1 MPVCGYSRRRDTGLL
16 RYSNYKMMK
25 ILSLLQTN
33 IIDCLNLFVEHL
45 CKRVS
50 LKLSLA
56 VEEIFSKL
64 KDILGK
70 DPFLVVKADS
80 FHR

>member
-45 CKRVS
+45 CNSISKS
-50 LKLSLA
+50 LML
-56 VEEIFSKL
+56 
-64 KDILGK
+64 
-70 DPFLVVKADS
+70 
-80 FHR
+80 